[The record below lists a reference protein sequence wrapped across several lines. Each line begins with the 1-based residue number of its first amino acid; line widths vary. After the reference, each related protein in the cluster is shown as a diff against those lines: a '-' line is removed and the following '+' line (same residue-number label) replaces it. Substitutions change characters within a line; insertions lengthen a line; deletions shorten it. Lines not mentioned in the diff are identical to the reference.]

1 MSEWVKSRAV
11 PGDRAA
17 VWLGPPK
24 KGRWYLGEVAAVDP
38 PGYATKG
45 VLIVLD
51 GAQGE
56 MYATHDETRVL
67 R

>member
-17 VWLGPPK
+17 VWLGGK

-51 GAQGE
+51 GEQGE